1 MCKQTENSAMSKITK
16 LTYFIVLILLTTMT
30 PMTYSLLQRLH
41 YTLSISAALLNKIH
55 HLKSALNGCKV
66 TNNDLRLVICE
77 LRRDSTYCENITSA
91 NATISNELEATLFFN
106 NMLLCFCLII
116 IVVAGVKIRS
126 AKKSEKATAHE
137 LKEAQKSIKDLESK
151 LETLAADTSIPKRA
165 NMNNSLSEQS
175 QLDFKESDSQKVINM
190 NNMGNFESTSPKR
203 GFSFW
208 FTHKTVKS
216 GKLKPGEL
224 FLKFLEGMVPSSI
237 EEFRSSTGSYILT
250 PEIQKYCFLKVR
262 KRSNASG
269 KYVKPANSRYKGRI
283 ENYLPYRPF
292 IQKLM
297 ADPELYWL
305 IKYYHDEER
314 CPLENFLSDKTNL
327 SFQNGEKNL
336 DSTQPSKLAKRSTK
350 SA

>member
-1 MCKQTENSAMSKITK
+1 MSKPVTVKNLDECITFHNKKVEEFYNKWDYYEDELRELKMELSSHK
-16 LTYFIVLILLTTMT
+16 LDNKKLKSKNIEATTT
-30 PMTYSLLQRLH
+30 IRNLKNDNYSLSNDLES
-41 YTLSISAALLNKIH
+41 TVLLN
-55 HLKSALNGCKV
+55 
-66 TNNDLRLVICE
+66 
-77 LRRDSTYCENITSA
+77 NIL
-91 NATISNELEATLFFN
+91 I
-106 NMLLCFCLII
+106 CFCLILI
-116 IVVAGVKIRS
+116 FWTRMKIRS

-151 LETLAADTSIPKRA
+151 LETHAADTFIPKRA

-175 QLDFKESDSQKVINM
+175 QLDSKESDSQKIINM

-262 KRSNASG
+262 KRSNASR
-269 KYVKPANSRYKGRI
+269 KYVKPANSRYNGRI

-297 ADPELYWL
+297 ADPELHWL

-314 CPLENFLSDKTNL
+314 CPLENFLSDKTDL